1 MRCAGCTSPDGIP
14 MKSKLA
20 LAPPVS
26 PPRRSR
32 LCLPA
37 ALACPFVCLLTL
49 SATAHALEEGGRARI
64 MPVQDL
70 QTQDMA
76 EQEPK
81 QPSLRSLFVSSHDRG
96 AEPTGPTERRR
107 LNAEERS
114 ALHRD
119 LRDAMRGAYPDHSS
133 ARSQRR

>member
-1 MRCAGCTSPDGIP
+1 

-37 ALACPFVCLLTL
+37 ALVCPLVCLLTL

-81 QPSLRSLFVSSHDRG
+81 QPSLRSLFVSSHDS
-96 AEPTGPTERRR
+96 ADEPVERRR
-107 LNAEERS
+107 LNAEERT

>member
-1 MRCAGCTSPDGIP
+1 

-37 ALACPFVCLLTL
+37 ALVCPLVCLLTL

-70 QTQDMA
+70 QVQEVSEQDT
-76 EQEPK
+76 K
-81 QPSLRSLFVSSHDRG
+81 QRPLRSLFISSHDSG
-96 AEPTGPTERRR
+96 AELTEPAEPIERRR

-114 ALHRD
+114 ALRRD
-119 LRDAMRGAYPDHSS
+119 LRDAMRGAYPDHTST
-133 ARSQRR
+133 RDKQR

>member
-1 MRCAGCTSPDGIP
+1 

-20 LAPPVS
+20 FVPLVS
-26 PPRRSR
+26 PARRNRPRVRAV
-32 LCLPA
+32 L
-37 ALACPFVCLLTL
+37 VCLLTL